1 MTSPVPVIEGAEA
14 WRADG
19 DEERGH
25 VGVVVV
31 HGLTGNPV
39 STKPLGERL
48 HADGFTVELLRL
60 PGHGTSA
67 KDMSTTRYADWLA
80 AVEAAVD
87 DLSERCEQVA
97 LVGMSVGGTLS
108 LDVGSRRDVAAVV
121 TINALVLERAGV
133 VARLA
138 PVLQHVIPMVP
149 AKLAGIAPDDIKAG
163 GTEKA
168 YSMVPA
174 KAGYSLT
181 RALRRVRAQLP
192 DVAAPVL
199 VCWSAVDHTVPP
211 ENSRALVEMLPG
223 DVRELE
229 LPNSYHVA
237 TLDLD
242 QDLLFDTISEFLV
255 EVTKT

>member
-1 MTSPVPVIEGAEA
+1 MTVPVIEGAEA

-19 DEERGH
+19 DEVRGH
-25 VGVVVV
+25 VGVVVA
-31 HGLTGNPV
+31 HGITGNPV
-39 STKPLGERL
+39 STRPLGERL

-60 PGHGTSA
+60 PGHGTSP
-67 KDMSTTRYADWLA
+67 KDMSATRYADWLA

-97 LVGMSVGGTLS
+97 LVGLSMGGTLS

-121 TINALVLERAGV
+121 TINAQVLEVDGLI
-133 VARLA
+133 ARLA
-138 PVLQHVIPMVP
+138 PILQHLIPMVP

-163 GTEKA
+163 GTEQA
-168 YSMVPA
+168 YTTIPA
-174 KAGYSLT
+174 KAGNSLT
-181 RALRRVRAQLP
+181 RALRRVRAQL
-192 DVAAPVL
+192 DGLTAPVL
-199 VCWSAVDHTVPP
+199 VCWSAEDHTVPP
-211 ENSRALVEMLPG
+211 ANSRALVELLPG

-255 EVTKT
+255 EVTDT